1 MNSVHKIKI
10 IELFLISFQKL
21 TRKFVIG
28 NGLNYGGFDNVPL
41 PADRHVHA
49 SLGIISRVG
58 NATMKRYAFS
68 TSHGQHGDHAVPLII
83 ANQSNSNG
91 KNRKLFEKS
100 IEIHLE
106 NSLEQT
112 TVMH

>member
-1 MNSVHKIKI
+1 M
-10 IELFLISFQKL
+10 
-21 TRKFVIG
+21 IG

-58 NATMKRYAFS
+58 NVTMKRYALS
-68 TSHGQHGDHAVPLII
+68 TSHGQHGDHAVPLIV

-91 KNRKLFEKS
+91 KNRKLFDNIFTNS
-100 IEIHLE
+100 FTRIQ
-106 NSLEQT
+106 SLEQT
-112 TVMH
+112 KVML